1 MFCAQQC
8 FLAVKPKLLLQSLRD
23 TIFVE
28 THSTRPHG
36 VCVTGTWLQN
46 NSDPGVLDLKV
57 VTNLKKGRGGVAVYV
72 RSDINFFDCQKVSLQ

>member
-1 MFCAQQC
+1 MFCAQPC
-8 FLAVKPKLLLQSLRD
+8 FFAVKPKLLLQNLRD

-46 NSDPGVLDLKV
+46 KSDPGVMDLKDI
-57 VTNLKKGRGGVAVYV
+57 THLKKGRGGVGVYI
-72 RSDINFFDCQKVSLQ
+72 RSDISFFDCQKVSL